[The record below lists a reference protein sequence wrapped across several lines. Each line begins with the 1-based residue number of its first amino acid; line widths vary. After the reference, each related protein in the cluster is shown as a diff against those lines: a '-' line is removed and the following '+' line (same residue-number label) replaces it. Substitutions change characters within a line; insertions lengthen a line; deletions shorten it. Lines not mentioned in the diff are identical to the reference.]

1 MEQNSRNPP
10 EKEPL
15 LTEKQAG
22 EFLRVEVKT
31 LQYWRW
37 KGGGPQFIKIGRLVR
52 YQPADLQAFID
63 ANRKHNTC
71 Y

>member
-10 EKEPL
+10 ERESL
-15 LTEKQAG
+15 LNEKQAS
-22 EFLRVEVKT
+22 EFLCVEVKT

-37 KGGGPQFIKIGRLVR
+37 KGGGPRFVKLKRLVR
-52 YQPADLQAFID
+52 YVPADLQAFID

-71 Y
+71 N